1 MRKLAALLRGSD
13 RASPRRSP
21 TCAAGFFVRQFA
33 ASLAALAL
41 LPTYPIAAQAA
52 GVTASDTL
60 PAKPIKGAGGTTELY
75 GYSANTVGNVTT
87 TNDSTLGFTVINL
100 PGLGG
105 QGQDPLPGFGVLG
118 DGTVISVKNNAG
130 VVTPYGPP
138 VAGLRNIPKPELP
151 TNIVSQVGT
160 SDTAFFDGRGIFNF
174 ETNTLSA
181 KASGQGMGK
190 AAGGAFDPVPV
201 APGSYAYN
209 QVINAS
215 IQLDNAADT
224 SGVLYFA
231 VDSRQTD
238 PETFYANGEPLNE
251 TLWYLSIAATGPLT
265 SLSDLLD
272 PSKLSVTFQITD
284 PALLDVVDPSNVPY
298 TNAEIA
304 AAVRDAFTVAG
315 DTATLTDFDLF
326 PVDPTL
332 DPQCDAAGQPLCGSA
347 TYNVDS
353 NIEYG
358 VGVNAA
364 LTTTVP
370 EPTTAG
376 LLATALTSLVFLR
389 RRWRVT

>member
-1 MRKLAALLRGSD
+1 M
-13 RASPRRSP
+13 
-21 TCAAGFFVRQFA
+21 
-33 ASLAALAL
+33 AALAL

>member
-1 MRKLAALLRGSD
+1 MR
-13 RASPRRSP
+13 RRI
-21 TCAAGFFVRQFA
+21 FVRQFA

>member
-138 VAGLRNIPKPELP
+138 VAGLRNIPKPSFPQTLLVRWAP
-151 TNIVSQVGT
+151 QIPPFSIAGGVVH
-160 SDTAFFDGRGIFNF
+160 F

-224 SGVLYFA
+224 SGVL
-231 VDSRQTD
+231 SCR
-238 PETFYANGEPLNE
+238 G
-251 TLWYLSIAATGPLT
+251 
-265 SLSDLLD
+265 
-272 PSKLSVTFQITD
+272 
-284 PALLDVVDPSNVPY
+284 
-298 TNAEIA
+298 
-304 AAVRDAFTVAG
+304 
-315 DTATLTDFDLF
+315 
-326 PVDPTL
+326 
-332 DPQCDAAGQPLCGSA
+332 
-347 TYNVDS
+347 
-353 NIEYG
+353 
-358 VGVNAA
+358 
-364 LTTTVP
+364 
-370 EPTTAG
+370 
-376 LLATALTSLVFLR
+376 
-389 RRWRVT
+389 